1 MYPEYHLVKNGYINK
16 CQICNSEKLHLILD
30 LGHQPLCDSL
40 LTKNMLNEPEN
51 TYPLRML
58 WCEECSL
65 AQIDYCVD
73 GSLVYHPNYPY
84 KSGVTKELVEYQ
96 SGISTSLTSKY
107 NLQKGDLVVDI
118 GSNDGTLLSGF
129 KKNQISVLGIEPTNI
144 AKIANQDGIE
154 TIQKFFDKK

>member
-1 MYPEYHLVKNGYINK
+1 MKKVVIFGVGNFAKLVHSYLKNSPHEVVGFTVN
-16 CQICNSEKLHLILD
+16 
-30 LGHQPLCDSL
+30 
-40 LTKNMLNEPEN
+40 KNMLNEPEN
-51 TYPLRML
+51 TYPLRMI

-65 AQIDYCVD
+65 VQIDYCVD

-118 GSNDGTLLSGF
+118 RSNDGTLLSGF

-144 AKIANQDGIE
+144 AKNFLR
-154 TIQKFFDKK
+154 KFSSLWRRERDSNPR